1 MRWALGVG
9 CGVGCYKRL
18 RGGMLPVT
26 SGERCVCVCGS
37 RRVALSHHEKLSA
50 QRPRAPVVF
59 GEPEEQEAD
68 ILHSCRLHA
77 ALTGVRRAAGA
88 PSRCAEVTRARGH
101 TRGILDDIF
110 DRSILYL
117 RIVCTQTTRKRAH
130 S

>member
-1 MRWALGVG
+1 MTSAAS
-9 CGVGCYKRL
+9 RL
-18 RGGMLPVT
+18 LREVRDI
-26 SGERCVCVCGS
+26 SS
-37 RRVALSHHEKLSA
+37 
-50 QRPRAPVVF
+50 QQIPVVF
-59 GEPEEQEAD
+59 GEPEEAD